1 MRKARTVKDD
11 FEFLEWVA
19 EHGYK
24 DAPMSKWKITENAA
38 RSWMARIRNRY
49 RIQRDQVN
57 KITGLMHRSD
67 RIKRMMLKPGVIKDQ
82 EDEPDGDEESEKLW
96 KNV

>member
-24 DAPMSKWKITENAA
+24 DAPVSKWKITENAA

-49 RIQRDQVN
+49 REQRDQVN

-67 RIKRMMLKPGVIKDQ
+67 RIKRMMLKPGVIKNA
-82 EDEPDGDEESEKLW
+82 DEEEEVDEETEEKW
-96 KNV
+96 KV